1 MNNPFG
7 NIRAQIDLI
16 AEMMPNLQ
24 RLQISLTDVAD
35 VDYLI
40 NRLPLVKELNK
51 IPVERSET

>member
-7 NIRAQIDLI
+7 NVRAQVDLI
-16 AEMMPNLQ
+16 AGMMPNLQ

-40 NRLPLVKELNK
+40 NRLPQIKELN
-51 IPVERSET
+51 